1 MRRITGRRAL
11 GDALMSVGSVLILL
25 MVLVA
30 VDGRVRSEVWQRA
43 SAPPSIG
50 LESAGYQ
57 VQSVVHVIAAAAR
70 QQSLAHAPLLIFAL
84 AAGVLTLFMLR
95 T

>member
-1 MRRITGRRAL
+1 MRRITGRKAL
-11 GDALMSVGSVLILL
+11 GDALMSAGSVLILL

-30 VDGRVRSEVWQRA
+30 VDDRVRAAVWQKTTA
-43 SAPPSIG
+43 APSME
-50 LESAGYQ
+50 LVSAGYQ
-57 VQSVVHVIAAAAR
+57 VQNIVHVVASAAR
-70 QQSLAHAPLLIFAL
+70 DQSIEHAPLLIFAL